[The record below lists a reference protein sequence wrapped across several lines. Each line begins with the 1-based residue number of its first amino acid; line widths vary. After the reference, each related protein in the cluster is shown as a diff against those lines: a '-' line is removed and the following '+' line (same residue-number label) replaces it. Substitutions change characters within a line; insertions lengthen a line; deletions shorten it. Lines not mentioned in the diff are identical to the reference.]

1 VTVHLNFCG
10 RQRWAGFGIG
20 LWRSQAIVVGVQ
32 NSDLKLDDLYL
43 DRHTEELTEACVLL
57 AFLQIIVVL
66 AAFVHQTKVFGHEA
80 KVN

>member
-57 AFLQIIVVL
+57 ASVSLFTNNRCFSGIR
-66 AAFVHQTKVFGHEA
+66 APNKGFWA
-80 KVN
+80 